1 MNNRPS
7 PRGGGLKREKLK
19 MKNAK
24 LKIGLIAIASLGMMW
39 GGATAFAAGE
49 KRCTAGGQ
57 KVECP
62 TVTEAEAE
70 AASKAFLK
78 EGHDMEEGR
87 GGSTYGIA
95 PFDYLTGVGKRG
107 AEAAKGAKAGT
118 YKGESGYGSNAK
130 ASLKTELWDRVKA
143 PKSDGVKDKS
153 VYDQWSGNWSPTF
166 GATLVAG
173 ADPTQGK
180 NYYYSYC
187 IACHGW
193 LMHGDGPSASE
204 LNPRPRTLTRGDYMQ
219 KKTNLEL
226 FTVIKGGGEA
236 VSLSSSMPNWG
247 NVLQDQDIWNIVA
260 FIRAMQDVPPP
271 KSVAE
276 YLNPKSTFKPIP
288 GDVDALNAAKSAE
301 FQEVQEMIESE
312 MPGRAPGTEL
322 VGGGYVDGGNR
333 KKPTEVAVKVK

>member
-1 MNNRPS
+1 
-7 PRGGGLKREKLK
+7 

-24 LKIGLIAIASLGMMW
+24 FKIGLIAVASLGMMW
-39 GGATAFAAGE
+39 GSASAFAAE

-62 TVTEAEAE
+62 TITEEEAKK
-70 AASKAFLK
+70 ASAAFLK
-78 EGHDMEEGR
+78 EGDDMEKGR

-95 PFDYLTGVGKRG
+95 PFDYLTGVGKRSAVA
-107 AEAAKGAKAGT
+107 AEGVKAGT
-118 YKGESGYGSNAK
+118 YKTESGYGSDQK

-143 PKSDGVKDKS
+143 PKSDGVTDKS

-166 GATLVAG
+166 GTTLVAG

-193 LMHGDGPSASE
+193 LLHGDGPSASE

-260 FIRAMQDVPPP
+260 FIRAMQDVKPPA
-271 KSVAE
+271 SVAE
-276 YLNPKSTFKPIP
+276 YLNPKSTFKPIK
-288 GDVDALNAAKSAE
+288 GDVDALTASNNKDFKEA
-301 FQEVQEMIESE
+301 QELIESD
-312 MPGRAPGTEL
+312 MAGRGGSEL
-322 VGGGYVDGGNR
+322 VGGGFVEGGNR
-333 KKPTEVAVKVK
+333 KKPSDVAVKVAK

>member
-1 MNNRPS
+1 MKND
-7 PRGGGLKREKLK
+7 KLK
-19 MKNAK
+19 VY
-24 LKIGLIAIASLGMMW
+24 LIAMASLGIMW
-39 GGATAFAAGE
+39 TSSSAFAAPE

-62 TVTEAEAE
+62 TVSEAEAKK
-70 AASKAFLK
+70 ASAAFLK
-78 EGHDMEEGR
+78 EGDDMEQGK

-95 PFDYLTGVGKRG
+95 PFDYLTGVGKRSAVATEG
-107 AEAAKGAKAGT
+107 VKAGT
-118 YKGESGYGSNAK
+118 YKTESGYGHQQQG
-130 ASLKTELWDRVKA
+130 SLKTELWDRVKA

-166 GATLVAG
+166 GTTLVAG

-204 LNPRPRTLTRGDYMQ
+204 LDPRPRTLTRGDYMQ

-260 FIRAMQDVPPP
+260 FIRAMQDVAPP

-276 YLNPKSTFKPIP
+276 YLNPKSTFKPIA
-288 GDVDALNAAKSAE
+288 GDVDALTASKSKDFA
-301 FQEVQEMIESE
+301 EVQEMIESE
-312 MPGRAPGTEL
+312 MTGRAPGSEL
-322 VGGGYVDGGNR
+322 VGGGFVEGGNR
-333 KKPTEVAVKVK
+333 KKPSEVSVKVAK

>member
-1 MNNRPS
+1 
-7 PRGGGLKREKLK
+7 

-24 LKIGLIAIASLGMMW
+24 LKIGLIAVTSLGMMLV
-39 GGATAFAAGE
+39 GASASAAPE

-62 TVTEAEAE
+62 TVTEEEAKK
-70 AASKAFLK
+70 ASAAFLK
-78 EGHDMEEGR
+78 EGADMEEGK

-95 PFDYLTGVGKRG
+95 PFDYLTGVGKRSNSDT
-107 AEAAKGAKAGT
+107 KTFKT
-118 YKGESGYGSNAK
+118 DSGYGGNVK
-130 ASLKTELWDRVKA
+130 GSLKTELWDRVKA
-143 PKSDGVKDKS
+143 PASDGVTDKS
-153 VYDQWSGNWSPTF
+153 VYDQWTNNWSPKF
-166 GATLVAG
+166 GETRVAG
-173 ADPTQGK
+173 ADPNHGK
-180 NYYYSYC
+180 TYYYSYC

-204 LNPRPRTLTRGDYMQ
+204 LNPRPRTLTRGDYMN

-226 FTVIKGGGEA
+226 FAVIKGGGEQ

-247 NVLQDQDIWNIVA
+247 NVLQDQDIWDIIA

-271 KSVAE
+271 KSVEE
-276 YLNPKSTFKPIP
+276 YLNPKSTFKPIK
-288 GDVDALNAAKSAE
+288 GDVDALNAANSKDFKE
-301 FQEVQEMIESE
+301 LQETIESE
-312 MPGRAPGTEL
+312 MTGRAPGSEL